1 MPILTGI
8 YPSKRK
14 GKRLTAYFENPKKT
28 IHFGSDAATTFIDG
42 ATKQKRDAYIAR
54 HSKSGE
60 DWSDPLTA
68 GTLALYLLWSTPD
81 YKKNVAHYKKHFEVK
96 IPKGTEIIKR

>member
-14 GKRLTAYFENPKKT
+14 GKRLTAYFKNPKKT
-28 IHFGSDAATTFIDG
+28 IHFGSDNGFTYVDG

-68 GTLALYLLWSTPD
+68 GTLALYLLWNTPD
-81 YKKNVAHYKKHFEVK
+81 YKKNVAHYKKNFDIE
-96 IPKGTEIIKR
+96 IPKGADIINR